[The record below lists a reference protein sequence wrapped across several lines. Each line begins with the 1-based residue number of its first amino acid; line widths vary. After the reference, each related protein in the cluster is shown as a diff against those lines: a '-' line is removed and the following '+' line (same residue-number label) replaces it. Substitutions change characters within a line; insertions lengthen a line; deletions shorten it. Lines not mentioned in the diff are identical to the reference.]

1 MKIIASLM
9 PAFFGSAAIAASISP
24 HHVAN
29 QIAPCTFTGSTG
41 FDLLSKRNSSCQDII
56 LSDLEVP
63 AGVTLNLDNLNPG
76 TSVTFTGKTV
86 FPFFPAGWAG
96 PLLSISSSSQLTI
109 RGLPSSLLYGS
120 GESYWDGLGQ
130 NGPITKPKFFQ
141 VHNLIDSVI
150 EGITIFNAPVQVFSI
165 NGCKNVTLSGVT
177 VDNKAGDGDW
187 NAGKGG
193 RNTDA
198 FDIGSSTEVRIEG
211 AQVWNQD
218 DCVAINSGTNITFRN
233 GLCSGGHG
241 LSIGSV
247 GGRSDNTVQNVLF
260 ENSVIA
266 NSENASPTS
275 IPTGARIKTKYGT
288 TGIVSNITYHNVM
301 LQNITKYGIVVDQS
315 YSPPS
320 KNAPPTNGV
329 SITGFTL
336 VNVTGN
342 VLPTG
347 TNIFVN
353 CGDGSCKQW
362 EWTEVDVK
370 GGKKSSKCLRVPSG
384 ASC

>member
-1 MKIIASLM
+1 MGNQVCYQLPTTMKIIASLM

-218 DCVAINSGTNITFRN
+218 DCVAINSGTVSF
-233 GLCSGGHG
+233 
-241 LSIGSV
+241 
-247 GGRSDNTVQNVLF
+247 LF
-260 ENSVIA
+260 FFGWSFA
-266 NSENASPTS
+266 
-275 IPTGARIKTKYGT
+275 
-288 TGIVSNITYHNVM
+288 
-301 LQNITKYGIVVDQS
+301 
-315 YSPPS
+315 
-320 KNAPPTNGV
+320 
-329 SITGFTL
+329 
-336 VNVTGN
+336 
-342 VLPTG
+342 
-347 TNIFVN
+347 
-353 CGDGSCKQW
+353 
-362 EWTEVDVK
+362 
-370 GGKKSSKCLRVPSG
+370 KCLTELLADHYFLAFILHRISLSATVFAQEAMVCQLVPLAVEVITPSRT
-384 ASC
+384 SCSRTR

>member
-1 MKIIASLM
+1 MKLIASFML

-24 HHVAN
+24 HHGAKN
-29 QIAPCTFTGSTG
+29 QIASCTFTGSTG
-41 FDLLSKRNSSCQDII
+41 FDLLSKRSSSCQDII
-56 LSDLEVP
+56 LSDLQVP
-63 AGVTLNLDNLNPG
+63 AGVTLNLDKLNPG
-76 TSVTFTGKTV
+76 TSVTFTGKTT
-86 FPFFPAGWAG
+86 FPFVSAGWAG
-96 PLLSISSSSQLTI
+96 PLLSISSSSKLTI
-109 RGLPSSLLYGS
+109 RGLPSSLLHGS

-130 NGPITKPKFFQ
+130 KGPITKPKFFQ
-141 VHNLIDSVI
+141 VHNLVDSVI

-165 NGCKNVTLSGVT
+165 NGCKNLTLNGVT
-177 VDNKAGDGDW
+177 VNNKAGDGDW

-198 FDIGSSTEVRIEG
+198 FDIGSSTDVRIEG

-266 NSENASPTS
+266 NSEN
-275 IPTGARIKTKYGT
+275 GARIKTNYGT
-288 TGIVSNITYHNVM
+288 TGIVSNITYRDVT

-315 YSPPS
+315 YSPPT

-329 SITGFTL
+329 PITGFTL

-353 CGDGSCKQW
+353 CGDGSCKEW
-362 EWTEVDVK
+362 EWKEVDVK